1 MKDMKSII
9 ATNIIKLRKENKLT
23 QAELAEKLNYSD
35 KAISKWERGESIPD
49 IEILKSLA
57 DMFGVTVDYLITENA
72 ETFGDKFKLPKQNK
86 ANQIAITLLG
96 VSLVWLI
103 ATVIYVYGN
112 ISSGNNLWTTF
123 IWAVPLTCVVLYV
136 FNRKW
141 GNKNFEFY
149 INTAFNWTLL
159 ASLYLQ
165 FLTYNIWLV
174 FLIGIPI
181 QVIIVLLASIRGT
194 NIKKK

>member
-9 ATNIIKLRKENKLT
+9 ATNIIKLRKENKWT

-112 ISSGNNLWTTF
+112 ISSGNDLWITF
-123 IWAVPLTCVVLYV
+123 IWAVPLTCIVLYV

-141 GNKNFEFY
+141 GNKKFEFY
-149 INTAFNWTLL
+149 INTVFNWTLL
-159 ASLYLQ
+159 TSLYLQ
-165 FLTYNIWLV
+165 FFSYNIWLV
-174 FLIGIPI
+174 FLIGVPI
-181 QVIIVLLASIRGT
+181 QVIIFLLASIRGN